1 MRPQCIGR
9 NFDVEGGKQQRC
21 NICNKKTSW
30 VCAVCTRGP
39 DSLWP
44 CCPKVTRSRK
54 EPGSVR
60 RAPCLSEHVA
70 NPEWVP
76 RGKKQA
82 KRARGE
88 ATPAASES
96 TESDEE
102 SELCDECD
110 EE

>member
-1 MRPQCIGR
+1 MHTRVRVRTQAFLR
-9 NFDVEGGKQQRC
+9 TVE
-21 NICNKKTSW
+21 S
-30 VCAVCTRGP
+30 P
-39 DSLWP
+39 
-44 CCPKVTRSRK
+44 
-54 EPGSVR
+54 
-60 RAPCLSEHVA
+60 VA

-102 SELCDECD
+102 GELCDECD